1 MRVNIHT
8 HQEKE
13 HMGETRQRILD
24 AAEKLILLKGL
35 THVTTKEIARE
46 VGLAESALYRH
57 FDHKEEIFFALMAE
71 HLPAFHDLF
80 QTHQAGTATLSENL
94 AALALEVIH
103 YYEQLLPMGV
113 SFLADK
119 ELLTQFRATTQ
130 PLGMGPHNLF
140 QWVAA
145 YLEEEQHLGRI
156 GQHLPS
162 LSIAILLLGP
172 CFQWVFNRQ
181 FLGFDPFH
189 KTEQQFAE
197 ELVQGVLAG
206 ILPS

>member
-1 MRVNIHT
+1 
-8 HQEKE
+8 
-13 HMGETRQRILD
+13 MGETRQKILD
-24 AAEKLILLKGL
+24 ATEKLILLKGL

-57 FDHKEEIFFALMAE
+57 FDHKEDIFFALMAE
-71 HLPAFHDLF
+71 HLPTFHETF
-80 QTHQAGTATLSENL
+80 QTHPAGSATISENL
-94 AALALEVIH
+94 TALALAVIH

-119 ELLTQFRATTQ
+119 ELLAQFRATAQ

-140 QWVAA
+140 EWVAA
-145 YLEEEQHLGRI
+145 YLGEEQHLGRL

-162 LSIAILLLGP
+162 LTMATLLLGP

-189 KTEQQFAE
+189 HTEQQFAE